1 MKKKQANYQST
12 LLIKPFFRTRK
23 CHFGKT
29 RSVQRPCACDQTRE
43 KKPDLKY
50 YKMVA
55 GLFTQ
60 FLLLTWKNILL
71 QRRKICVTV
80 FEIVLPLVFP
90 IVLIVIR
97 NLSDFKPQLQN
108 ATIYETQPI
117 GFEYWSFD
125 DVLYAPNTTLIT
137 KIMNNTCQIL
147 KGNFSQC
154 IYIYL

>member
-1 MKKKQANYQST
+1 
-12 LLIKPFFRTRK
+12 
-23 CHFGKT
+23 
-29 RSVQRPCACDQTRE
+29 
-43 KKPDLKY
+43 
-50 YKMVA
+50 MVA

-60 FLLLTWKNILL
+60 FLLLTWKNSLL

-117 GFEYWSFD
+117 GFEYGGYN

-137 KIMNNTCQIL
+137 RVMNNTRQIL
-147 KGNFSQC
+147 KGNFNNTFFTSLN
-154 IYIYL
+154 IISFAMSWYLYYHVSLHKGNELLFLVKTNFKKNIKFYFF

>member
-1 MKKKQANYQST
+1 
-12 LLIKPFFRTRK
+12 
-23 CHFGKT
+23 
-29 RSVQRPCACDQTRE
+29 
-43 KKPDLKY
+43 
-50 YKMVA
+50 MVA

-60 FLLLTWKNILL
+60 FLLLTWKNVLL

-97 NLSDFKPQLQN
+97 HLSDFKPQLQN
-108 ATIYETQPI
+108 ATIYETHPI
-117 GFEYWSFD
+117 GFEYWGYYD
-125 DVLYAPNTTLIT
+125 EVLYAPNTTLIT

-154 IYIYL
+154 IYIYLWIANGLLFLLCLQWIGFFSLSHE